1 MGLKKCTYKFCSLD
15 RYVPSVAALSIIR
28 PSLGGQQSVADRAKV
43 AMQNYL
49 DLFLG
54 NLEIVNSREVTSEAL
69 QLMIV

>member
-1 MGLKKCTYKFCSLD
+1 LY

>member
-1 MGLKKCTYKFCSLD
+1 LY

-28 PSLGGQQSVADRAKV
+28 PSLGGQQSVADRAKI

-54 NLEIVNSREVTSEAL
+54 NLDIVNSREVTSEAL
-69 QLMIV
+69 QLIVV